1 MAHNRKKM
9 IHLAKRLLTHNLN
22 GTTDQADAIMV
33 KSVSDYTDKEII
45 QNQVDVIFNNY
56 PLPLALTIELPQKG
70 TYKTLDVLNTPILL
84 TRSSDGVVRAFI
96 NVCKHRGAPVCE
108 KGKGKKT
115 KFSCTYH
122 GWTYDNRGKLIN
134 IFQSDTFG
142 DIDKTKIKLTELF
155 CEERSGFIWVC
166 INPDSKPNLSNW
178 LAGFDKEINEI
189 GLDSWYLYEQRIL
202 DGPSWKIC
210 WDGYLDGYHHH
221 MVHPETVG
229 KNTIVNLIA
238 HDTYGPHQRFA
249 FGKKNIN
256 ELQKVDEVNWE
267 PEEYIRLIHSGFPNL
282 SISAILNQFCL
293 VSMIYPTKDLEKTI
307 TIQNILSLNKPYT
320 KEEIKAAEE
329 FSELTLKAVKDED
342 YIMNFKIQDGINSKG
357 NDKFMFGKNEPIQ
370 QHYHNWIDKLCGH

>member
-9 IHLAKRLLTHNLN
+9 IRLAKRLLTHNLN
-22 GTTDQADAIMV
+22 GTTDQADAIMI

-45 QNQVDVIFNNY
+45 QNQVDTIFNNY
-56 PLPLALTIELPQKG
+56 PLPLALTIELPEKG

-84 TRSSDGVVRAFI
+84 TRSSDGVVRAFV

-108 KGKGKKT
+108 KGKGKKS

-142 DIDKTKIKLTELF
+142 EIDKTKIKLTELF

-178 LAGFDKEINEI
+178 LQGFDEEINEI

-307 TIQNILSLNKPYT
+307 TIQNILSLNKPST

-342 YIMNFKIQDGINSKG
+342 YIMNFKIQDGINSMG

>member
-9 IHLAKRLLTHNLN
+9 IRLAKRLLAHNLN
-22 GTTDQADAIMV
+22 GTTEQADAIMI

-45 QNQVDVIFNNY
+45 QNQVDTIFNNY
-56 PLPLALTIELPQKG
+56 PLPLALTIELPEKG
-70 TYKTLDVLNTPILL
+70 TYKTLDILNTPILL
-84 TRSSDGVVRAFI
+84 TRSSDGVVRAFV

-108 KGKGKKT
+108 KGKGKKS

-142 DIDKTKIKLTELF
+142 EIDKTKIKLTELF

-178 LAGFDKEINEI
+178 LQGFDEEINEI

-256 ELQKVDEVNWE
+256 ELQKVDEVDWE

-329 FSELTLKAVKDED
+329 FSELTLKAVKMRS
-342 YIMNFKIQDGINSKG
+342 I
-357 NDKFMFGKNEPIQ
+357 
-370 QHYHNWIDKLCGH
+370 L

>member
-9 IHLAKRLLTHNLN
+9 IRLAKRLLTHNLN
-22 GTTDQADAIMV
+22 GTTDQADAIMI

-45 QNQVDVIFNNY
+45 QNQVDTIFNNY
-56 PLPLALTIELPQKG
+56 PLPLALTIELPEKG
-70 TYKTLDVLNTPILL
+70 TYKTLDILNTPILL
-84 TRSSDGVVRAFI
+84 TRSSDGVVRAFV

-108 KGKGKKT
+108 KGKGKKS

-142 DIDKTKIKLTELF
+142 EIDKTKIKLTELF

-307 TIQNILSLNKPYT
+307 TIQNILSLNKPST

>member
-9 IHLAKRLLTHNLN
+9 ISLAKRLLTHNLN
-22 GTTDQADAIMV
+22 GTTDQADAIMI

-45 QNQVDVIFNNY
+45 QNQVDTIFNNY
-56 PLPLALTIELPQKG
+56 PLPLALTIELPEKG

-84 TRSSDGVVRAFI
+84 TRSSDGVVRAFV

-108 KGKGKKT
+108 KGKGKKS

-142 DIDKTKIKLTELF
+142 EIDKTKIKLTELF

-178 LAGFDKEINEI
+178 LQGFDEEINEI

-307 TIQNILSLNKPYT
+307 TIQNILSLNKPST

>member
-9 IHLAKRLLTHNLN
+9 IRLAKRLLTHNLN
-22 GTTDQADAIMV
+22 GTTDQADAIMI

-45 QNQVDVIFNNY
+45 QNQVDTIFNNY
-56 PLPLALTIELPQKG
+56 PLPLALTIELPEKG
-70 TYKTLDVLNTPILL
+70 TYKTLDILNTPILL
-84 TRSSDGVVRAFI
+84 TRSSDGVVRAFV

-108 KGKGKKT
+108 KGKGKKS

-142 DIDKTKIKLTELF
+142 EIDKTKIKLTELF

-178 LAGFDKEINEI
+178 LQGFDEEINEI

-249 FGKKNIN
+249 FGKKNN
-256 ELQKVDEVNWE
+256 NLLQKVDEVNWE

-307 TIQNILSLNKPYT
+307 TIQNILSLNKPST

>member
-9 IHLAKRLLTHNLN
+9 ISLAKRLLTHNLN
-22 GTTDQADAIMV
+22 GTTDQADEIMV

-45 QNQVDVIFNNY
+45 QNQIDVIFNNY
-56 PLPLALTIELPQKG
+56 PLPIALTIELPEKG

-108 KGKGKKT
+108 KGKGKKS

-142 DIDKTKIKLTELF
+142 EIDKTKIKLTELF

-178 LAGFDKEINEI
+178 LQGFDEEINEI

-307 TIQNILSLNKPYT
+307 TIQNILSLNKPST

>member
-9 IHLAKRLLTHNLN
+9 IRLAKRLLTHNLN
-22 GTTDQADAIMV
+22 GTTDQADAIMI

-45 QNQVDVIFNNY
+45 QNQVDTIFNNY
-56 PLPLALTIELPQKG
+56 PLPLALTIELPEKG
-70 TYKTLDVLNTPILL
+70 TYKTLDILNTPILL
-84 TRSSDGVVRAFI
+84 TRSSDGVVRAFV

-108 KGKGKKT
+108 KGKGKKS

-142 DIDKTKIKLTELF
+142 EIDKTKIKLTELF

-178 LAGFDKEINEI
+178 LQGFDEEINEI

-256 ELQKVDEVNWE
+256 ELQKVDEVDWE

-307 TIQNILSLNKPYT
+307 TIQNILSLNKPST

>member
-9 IHLAKRLLTHNLN
+9 IRLAKRLLTHNLN
-22 GTTDQADAIMV
+22 GTTDQADAIMI

-45 QNQVDVIFNNY
+45 QNQVDTIFNNY
-56 PLPLALTIELPQKG
+56 PLPLALTIELPEKG

-84 TRSSDGVVRAFI
+84 TRSSDGVVRAFV

-108 KGKGKKT
+108 KGKGKKS

-142 DIDKTKIKLTELF
+142 EIDKTKIKLTELF

-178 LAGFDKEINEI
+178 LQGFDEEINEI

-307 TIQNILSLNKPYT
+307 TIQNILSLNKPST